1 MMTNAHSNTV
11 TQTMTSPPKRVLV
24 IDDEESIRILLK
36 EYFEII
42 GLDVRAEPSG
52 AEGLKAIAED
62 EFGLVI
68 CDVAMPGMDGFQV
81 FEKVLNIKPKQ
92 NFLFMTGFSFEG
104 SRQRLIDK
112 SLGLLRKPFH
122 LNDLNVIL
130 EGIYSDLQKC

>member
-1 MMTNAHSNTV
+1 M
-11 TQTMTSPPKRVLV
+11 SPPKRVLV

-52 AEGLKAIAED
+52 SEGLRAITED
-62 EFGLVI
+62 DYGLVI

-81 FEKVLNIKPKQ
+81 FEEILSLKPEQ
-92 NFLFMTGFSFEG
+92 NFLFMTGFTFEG
-104 SRQRLIDK
+104 SRQNLINK

-122 LNDLNVIL
+122 LNDLNSIL
-130 EGIYSDLQKC
+130 EDIYTDLPKC

>member
-1 MMTNAHSNTV
+1 MTNTHSSPMKSEMIT
-11 TQTMTSPPKRVLV
+11 PPKRVLV

-52 AEGLKAIAED
+52 AEGLKAIGED
-62 EFGLVI
+62 DFGLVI

-81 FEKVLNIKPKQ
+81 FEKVLDMKPKQ

-104 SRQRLIDK
+104 SRQSLIDK

-122 LNDLNVIL
+122 LNDLNGIL
-130 EGIYSDLQKC
+130 KGIYSDLIKC